1 MALSIQDIA
10 NFTGLPKATIHNW
23 QNKGIIPKEV
33 GDGMEVVKPI
43 IAYLKTKKE
52 KGEDRRAKSET
63 FEELE
68 LEIKKAYLAKLLEEE
83 RKLRINNDLQEGLLV
98 EAEKVEAVWE
108 PIVVAINSKL
118 SSFPNDVADQLA
130 KVDDPNMIR
139 AILMQRIN
147 DIVEDMG
154 SDEFSDGAV
163 EKGNSDR
170 EEGT

>member
-68 LEIKKAYLAKLLEEE
+68 LEIKKAYLAKMLEEE
-83 RKLRINNDLQEGLLV
+83 RKLRINNDLQEGLLL

-108 PIVVAINSKL
+108 PIVIAINKKL
-118 SSFPNDVADQLA
+118 NSLPNNLA
-130 KVDDPNMIR
+130 HRLVGIDNPNLIQTIMNE
-139 AILMQRIN
+139 AIN
-147 DIVEDMG
+147 DILEDMG
-154 SDEFSDGAV
+154 GGEFTDGAIA
-163 EKGNSDR
+163 ERSSNS
-170 EEGT
+170 EEST

>member
-1 MALSIQDIA
+1 MPLSLQDIS
-10 NFTGLPKATIHNW
+10 NFTGRPKATIDNW
-23 QNKGIIPKEV
+23 RKRGIIPKEV
-33 GDGMEVVKPI
+33 EDIADAVRPI
-43 IAYLKTKKE
+43 IAYLAAKKE
-52 KGEDRRAKSET
+52 KSDEKANTQISE
-63 FEELE
+63 
-68 LEIKKAYLAKLLEEE
+68 EIRLQTQKAYLAKLLEEE
-83 RKLRINNDLQEGLLV
+83 RKLRINNDLQEGLLL

-118 SSFPNDVADQLA
+118 SSLPNDVADQLA

-163 EKGNSDR
+163 QKGNSDR

>member
-1 MALSIQDIA
+1 MQ
-10 NFTGLPKATIHNW
+10 T
-23 QNKGIIPKEV
+23 Q
-33 GDGMEVVKPI
+33 
-43 IAYLKTKKE
+43 
-52 KGEDRRAKSET
+52 
-63 FEELE
+63 
-68 LEIKKAYLAKLLEEE
+68 KAYLAKLLEEE
-83 RKLRINNDLQEGLLV
+83 RKLRINNDLQEGLLL

-118 SSFPNDVADQLA
+118 SSLPNDVADQLA

-163 EKGNSDR
+163 QKGNSDR